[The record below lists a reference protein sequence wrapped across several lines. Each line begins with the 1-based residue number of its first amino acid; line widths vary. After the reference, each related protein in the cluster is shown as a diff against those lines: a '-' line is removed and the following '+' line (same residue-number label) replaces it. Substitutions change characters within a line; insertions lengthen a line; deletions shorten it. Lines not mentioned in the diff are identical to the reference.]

1 MRSRNYGL
9 LGPGSMLT
17 LLFSIETLPRFLSE
31 KSKKPGFSPLS
42 WMEKQSVKVED
53 TCYLLFESRYEA
65 AFSIAFFLGILF
77 SLFYHL
83 GTSCLIGFC
92 CLNPIITGNPDGF
105 STFSYPFVQNSG
117 NN

>member
-17 LLFSIETLPRFLSE
+17 LLFSIETLPRFLSG

-65 AFSIAFFLGILF
+65 AFSIACLTHVYNSTRVFYDSQAIL
-77 SLFYHL
+77 LRE
-83 GTSCLIGFC
+83 T
-92 CLNPIITGNPDGF
+92 LN
-105 STFSYPFVQNSG
+105 S
-117 NN
+117 